1 MISFISDT
9 LLKEEPCWKFMLK
22 YDSENSFQQLTK
34 TLLSILS
41 SEIQHTELVMCNYVW
56 LNS

>member
-1 MISFISDT
+1 MISFISGT
-9 LLKEEPCWKFMLK
+9 LLKKPCWKFMLK
-22 YDSENSFQQLTK
+22 YDIENSFQQLTK

-56 LNS
+56 LIS

>member
-1 MISFISDT
+1 MISFISGT

-22 YDSENSFQQLTK
+22 YDIENSFQQLTK